1 MNLATDIW
9 AKVLELMQ
17 PDMTTTTIHTW
28 FDDATAV
35 ALEEDRFVLYSPT
48 RFKRDIIATRYVP
61 FIQKALHELFS
72 TDFDVAVL
80 TEGELDTYQQPA
92 KSSFLPGT
100 EEYTFERFVV
110 GSSNKFAHAAAR
122 AVAEAL
128 GAQKLVFLTDV
139 GGILI
144 DSHNTKTAVPHM
156 DVKRAL
162 ELMDAGL
169 IAGGMAPKV
178 RGCVHAIQSG
188 VGQVSILDGRV
199 EHALLL
205 DTLGQRVEGTVI
217 TG

>member
-178 RGCVHAIQSG
+178 RGCVHAVQSG

>member
-72 TDFDVAVL
+72 TDFDVVVL